1 MTSLTLT
8 TACPCEGTSAL
19 AYAPAAPRLVLI
31 EGGLD
36 RTRRQQ
42 TPQAR
47 LSARQTALL
56 VVAGALVVIAAC
68 LAALVS
74 DALASSAAADALSG
88 AATQTVVVRPGD
100 SLWEIAERSQVAG
113 ASTSEVVSWIEA
125 ANGLSDSS
133 LSVGQRIV
141 VPVS

>member
-8 TACPCEGTSAL
+8 SACPCEGTSAL
-19 AYAPAAPRLVLI
+19 ACAPAAPRLVLI
-31 EGGLD
+31 EGGLG
-36 RTRRQQ
+36 RAARQA
-42 TPQAR
+42 PKAR

-56 VVAGALVVIAAC
+56 VAAGALVVLAAC
-68 LAALVS
+68 LAAFVS
-74 DALASSAAADALSG
+74 DALASSASADALDG

-100 SLWEIAERSQVAG
+100 SLWGIAEGSRVDG

-125 ANGLSDSS
+125 ANGLDGSA

-141 VPVS
+141 VPVP